1 MLRCLVFTPRQ
12 MSAGN
17 NFWEC
22 WVGVSKGR
30 WQPHP
35 GGGKPQSGAQA
46 GGGTLGSVGLGI
58 IRERHASPCHSE
70 LVLINIGVRCCGGA
84 LDENGAELP
93 TVHQGLEQAAAVIS
107 EQAAAVSL
115 KLPYKEAIV
124 PLEPAVLA
132 KLTIPLWEMNPFVH
146 LE

>member
-1 MLRCLVFTPRQ
+1 MLWCLVFTPRQ

-17 NFWEC
+17 NFSEC

-30 WQPHP
+30 WQPRP

-46 GGGTLGSVGLGI
+46 EGGTLGSMGLGI
-58 IRERHASPCHSE
+58 IREQHASPCHSE
-70 LVLINIGVRCCGGA
+70 LVLINSGVRCCGFA
-84 LDENGAELP
+84 LEENGAELP
-93 TVHQGLEQAAAVIS
+93 TVRRGSEQAAAVVIS
-107 EQAAAVSL
+107 VSL

-132 KLTIPLWEMNPFVH
+132 KLTMPLWEMNPFVH